1 MCGWLFGNSA
11 TLLTYCLET
20 DMNYPDYDAQSPI
33 TPLDAAELDALD
45 RTLLNLPQDGVMT
58 LDGLDGYLTAL
69 LVGPAEVLATLPTA
83 QWLPVIWGG
92 DADAETAAPFA
103 SNRQRKN
110 TVVAVLRHLRH
121 LAAQLETAVDQWEP
135 IFSVAEQGEREW
147 ADASDWCAGFLQ
159 AVDLQPKAW
168 GEVWDSDT
176 LGAGLAPLL
185 QLGGGLG
192 DAAEDDELDDE
203 DFGDAETVDT
213 LSRMVPEAVLE
224 LRAHFHPQA

>member
-1 MCGWLFGNSA
+1 MCGWHFGNSA

-33 TPLDAAELDALD
+33 TPLDASELDALD
-45 RTLLNLPQDGVMT
+45 RTLMNLPQDGVMT

-110 TVVAVLRHLRH
+110 AVVAVLRHLRH
-121 LAAQLETAVDQWEP
+121 LAAQLATDLDQWEP

-159 AVDLQPKAW
+159 AVDLRPQAW
-168 GEVWDSDT
+168 GAVWDAAD
-176 LGAGLAPLL
+176 LGAQLAPLL

-192 DAAEDDELDDE
+192 DDLDADDSDEDDLSDP
-203 DFGDAETVDT
+203 ETVDT
-213 LSRMVPEAVLE
+213 LSRMVPEAVLA
-224 LRAHFHPQA
+224 LRAHFHAAG

>member
-1 MCGWLFGNSA
+1 
-11 TLLTYCLET
+11 
-20 DMNYPDYDAQSPI
+20 MNYPDYDAQSPI

-69 LVGPAEVLATLPTA
+69 LVGPPEVLATLPTA

-121 LAAQLETAVDQWEP
+121 LAAQLATDLDQWEP
-135 IFSVAEQGEREW
+135 IFSLAEQGEREW

-159 AVDLQPKAW
+159 AVDLHPQAW
-168 GEVWDSDT
+168 GAVWDSAD
-176 LGAGLAPLL
+176 LGAQLAPLL

-192 DAAEDDELDDE
+192 DELDADGSDEDDLSDP
-203 DFGDAETVDT
+203 ETVDT
-213 LSRMVPEAVLE
+213 LSRMVPEAVLA
-224 LRAHFHPQA
+224 LRAHFHAAA

>member
-1 MCGWLFGNSA
+1 
-11 TLLTYCLET
+11 
-20 DMNYPDYDAQSPI
+20 MNYPDYDAQSPI

-45 RTLLNLPQDGVMT
+45 NTLMNLPQDGVMT

-69 LVGPAEVLATLPTA
+69 LVGPAEVLGTLPTA
-83 QWLPVIWGG
+83 HWLPVIWGG
-92 DADAETAAPFA
+92 DGDAATAAPFA

-121 LAAQLETAVDQWEP
+121 LSAQLATDVDQWEP

-159 AVDLQPKAW
+159 AVDLRPEAW
-168 GEVWDSDT
+168 GGVWDSSD
-176 LGAGLAPLL
+176 LGPQLAPLL

-192 DAAEDDELDDE
+192 DELDAEGCDEDDLSDP
-203 DFGDAETVDT
+203 ETVDT
-213 LSRMVPEAVLE
+213 FSRMVPEAVLA
-224 LRAHFHPQA
+224 LRAHFHAAP

>member
-1 MCGWLFGNSA
+1 
-11 TLLTYCLET
+11 
-20 DMNYPDYDAQSPI
+20 MNYPDYDAQSPI

-45 RTLLNLPQDGVMT
+45 ETLVNLPQDGVMT

-69 LVGPAEVLATLPTA
+69 LVGPTEVLATLPTA

-92 DADAETAAPFA
+92 DAEDETAAPFA

-121 LAAQLETAVDQWEP
+121 LAAQLATDLDRWEP

-159 AVDLQPKAW
+159 AVDLRQEAW
-168 GEVWDSDT
+168 GAVWDSAD
-176 LGAGLAPLL
+176 P
-185 QLGGGLG
+185 GGPARTF
-192 DAAEDDELDDE
+192 AAV
-203 DFGDAETVDT
+203 GRWT
-213 LSRMVPEAVLE
+213 R
-224 LRAHFHPQA
+224 